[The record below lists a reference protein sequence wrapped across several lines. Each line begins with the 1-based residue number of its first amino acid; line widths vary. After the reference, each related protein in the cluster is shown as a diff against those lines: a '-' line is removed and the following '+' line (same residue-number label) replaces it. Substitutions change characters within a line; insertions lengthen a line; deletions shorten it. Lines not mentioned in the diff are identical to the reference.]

1 MEGGWKRGK
10 KEGGCC
16 GVSWAAGAGGE
27 PIVGVVGALQFDVI
41 TSRLRTEYG
50 VSVEIEP
57 AGYAVARW
65 LGGPVGRMPA
75 LGAQSAVAADRQ
87 ERRVLLF
94 GSEWELQYFQRHH
107 PDVPLL
113 AESPVA

>member
-1 MEGGWKRGK
+1 MRVFKPRFGGYH
-10 KEGGCC
+10 
-16 GVSWAAGAGGE
+16 
-27 PIVGVVGALQFDVI
+27 IVGVVGALQFDVI